1 MASPD
6 DPCRM
11 MSPKGRLGRCGS
23 QSLWLDIKG
32 QSSEEIQPL
41 KEKKEL
47 MLVQLSLIINYNN
60 YTPVFSRLLMA
71 SLHLLR
77 A

>member
-11 MSPKGRLGRCGS
+11 MSPKGRLGRRGS

-47 MLVQLSLIINYNN
+47 MLVQLSLIIN
-60 YTPVFSRLLMA
+60 
-71 SLHLLR
+71 
-77 A
+77 